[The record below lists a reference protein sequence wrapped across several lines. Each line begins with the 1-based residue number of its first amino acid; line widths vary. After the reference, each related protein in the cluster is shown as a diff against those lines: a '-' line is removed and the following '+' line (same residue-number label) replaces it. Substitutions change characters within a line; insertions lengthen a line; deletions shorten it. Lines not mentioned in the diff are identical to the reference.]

1 MGSKSIMPGSVFP
14 VYRALAATVA
24 LALFLRVDGA
34 GVVAVSRERIAGATL
49 VEQAAASRF
58 ALATVVDRT
67 GKALVDIGA
76 DDFVVQE
83 AGANREVLDV
93 RVADYPVAIVVDN
106 GRRAGAD
113 FLSIR
118 AAIGRFIDRLGP
130 RPLALVTTAPAPAVV
145 AGLDDERPTVVSR
158 LEAIDAPGGVD
169 GQPLRATAL
178 AAQTMHATGA
188 LFSAIV
194 VVTATPVEVG
204 GTAAEPFL
212 ASIIDSGAVVHVV
225 AHAPDTSG
233 PAGWSPPDGA
243 ATTGAE
249 GAFRSIAQQMHGE
262 FAAIFASPSYQPAL
276 DRLVTRLTTELLV
289 EYIVPV
295 GSRALDVTIGVRV
308 PGARV
313 RGLGVAPR

>member
-1 MGSKSIMPGSVFP
+1 MPSSVFP
-14 VYRALAATVA
+14 VYRAVAATAA
-24 LALFLRVDGA
+24 LALFVSTDGA
-34 GVVAVSRERIAGATL
+34 GVAGAHAERIAGAVS
-49 VEQAAASRF
+49 VEQAVASRF
-58 ALATVVDRT
+58 ALATVADRA
-67 GKALVDIGA
+67 GKALVDIGV

-93 RVADYPVAIVVDN
+93 RVADYPVAIVIDN
-106 GRRAGAD
+106 GSRAGAD

-118 AAIGRFIDRLGP
+118 AAVGRFIDRLGP
-130 RPLALVTTAPAPAVV
+130 RPLALVTTAPVPTVV
-145 AGLDDERPTVVSR
+145 AGLDDERATVISR
-158 LEAIDAPGGVD
+158 LDAIDAPSAAE
-169 GQPLRATAL
+169 GQPLRAAAL

-194 VVTATPVEVG
+194 VVTATQVEVE
-204 GTAAEPFL
+204 GTAAEPYL

-225 AHAPDTSG
+225 ARATNAG
-233 PAGWSPPDGA
+233 GATGWSPPDVA
-243 ATTGAE
+243 AAAGAE

-262 FAAIFASPSYQPAL
+262 FAAIYASPSYQPAL
-276 DRLVTRLTTELLV
+276 DHLVTRLTTELLV

-295 GSRALDVTIGVRV
+295 GSKALDVTIGVRI